1 MSKIVEEGTM
11 IKSKIENALQNIKSS
26 QKKKSKEVNINTSLL
41 NDQEVSFDDETVLLI
56 SLDNNCAEGSTDGER
71 RRLENMIATS
81 IITSN

>member
-41 NDQEVSFDDETVLLI
+41 NDQEAKF
-56 SLDNNCAEGSTDGER
+56 
-71 RRLENMIATS
+71 
-81 IITSN
+81 